1 MKHNIYPF
9 HVKSFNEFS
18 FEESTS
24 ELARTIWERVRKL
37 IVTKVVWYS
46 VDLSVTSED
55 SVILRIYD
63 IKDTTFGGTGE
74 CILSLVVNEFT
85 LWEITELKKEI
96 QKRQL
101 AYSKKYVE
109 DQDRLVLEARI
120 QITMTELFSKN
131 D

>member
-9 HVKSFNEFS
+9 HVKSSNNFPS
-18 FEESTS
+18 QLV
-24 ELARTIWERVRKL
+24 LAIWKRVRKQ
-37 IVTKVVWYS
+37 IKSEIFWYS

-63 IKDTTFGGTGE
+63 MKDMTYGGTGDS
-74 CILSLVVNEFT
+74 ILSLVVNEFT
-85 LWEITELKKEI
+85 LWEMTELKKEI
-96 QKRQL
+96 LKQQL
-101 AYSKKYVE
+101 VYSKNYVE
-109 DQDRLVLEARI
+109 QQDRLVLKARI